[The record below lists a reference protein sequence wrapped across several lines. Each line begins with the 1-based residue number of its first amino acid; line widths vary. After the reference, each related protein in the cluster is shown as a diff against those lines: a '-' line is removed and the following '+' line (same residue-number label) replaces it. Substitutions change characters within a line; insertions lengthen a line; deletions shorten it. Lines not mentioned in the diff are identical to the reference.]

1 MIETTHQKFQ
11 TLLQVAADQTLRPE
25 EQIILDRHLV
35 ECNECRTYAQSLT
48 HLQDG
53 LRRVMQQQWNI
64 RSQPLSADLIRSRAK
79 RTILPRPFA
88 AFGKFA
94 FIPMLAL
101 TIFMVMTIRMTNPQK
116 TSPALDMTLSG
127 TPSMALL
134 IPKPPASITVAKAHT
149 QTCKQ
154 VTYTAQANETL
165 SGVAIK
171 YGVSKESIA
180 AYNGLS
186 ADKLDAP
193 LTLVIP
199 ICERSPLETTTTTTT
214 TPTAPNTMNA
224 PFDGPVNPSP
234 RG

>member
-1 MIETTHQKFQ
+1 MTDITHQKFQ

-25 EQIILDRHLV
+25 EQSVLDRHLA
-35 ECNECRTYAQSLT
+35 ECNECRNYAQSLD

-53 LRRVMQQQWNI
+53 LRRVMQQQWNV
-64 RSQPLSADLIRSRAK
+64 RSQPLSAEAIRARAN
-79 RTILPRPFA
+79 RSSTPRPFV
-88 AFGKFA
+88 AFGRFA

-116 TSPALDMTLSG
+116 TSPAFDMTLSG

-134 IPKPPASITVAKAHT
+134 IPKPPASITLSKVQT

-165 SGVAIK
+165 GGIAIK

-193 LTLVIP
+193 LTLFIP
-199 ICERSPLETTTTTTT
+199 ICERTPLETTTTTT
-214 TPTAPNTMNA
+214 TPTAPNTMSA
-224 PFDGPVNPSP
+224 PFDGQVNPSP